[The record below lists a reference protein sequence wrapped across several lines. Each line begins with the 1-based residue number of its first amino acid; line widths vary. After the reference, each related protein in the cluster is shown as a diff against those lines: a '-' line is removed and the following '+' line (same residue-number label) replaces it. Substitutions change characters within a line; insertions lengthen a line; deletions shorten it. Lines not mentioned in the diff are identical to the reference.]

1 MAALKVRS
9 FLPTT
14 VQGSP
19 RVDPIA
25 GLTTSVNRLGT
36 VVEDLGKILTGMH
49 QDKMDLLNQQQRT
62 ANFGRDR
69 SRENRL
75 EQDVEKGVK
84 KDKSLQ
90 KTSKKSKGW
99 LDAFL
104 EPFIWIAEKAITF
117 FMLDWLA

>member
-9 FLPTT
+9 FLPAT

-49 QDKMDLLNQQQRT
+49 QDKMGQAVKCMSIVFLNT
-62 ANFGRDR
+62 SLIGKID
-69 SRENRL
+69 
-75 EQDVEKGVK
+75 DVCFY
-84 KDKSLQ
+84 L
-90 KTSKKSKGW
+90 
-99 LDAFL
+99 
-104 EPFIWIAEKAITF
+104 
-117 FMLDWLA
+117 

>member
-49 QDKMDLLNQQQRT
+49 QDKMDLLNRQQRT

-84 KDKSLQ
+84 KDCLLY
-90 KTSKKSKGW
+90 TSPSPR
-99 LDAFL
+99 DA
-104 EPFIWIAEKAITF
+104 
-117 FMLDWLA
+117 